1 MPWEGEEPLWAIE
14 LPETIGRMD
23 AKAHNHMLLAVA
35 DNFKYFHEGREMAWD
50 SIKGNSLAD

>member
-1 MPWEGEEPLWAIE
+1 
-14 LPETIGRMD
+14 MD

-50 SIKGNSLAD
+50 SIKVNSLAD